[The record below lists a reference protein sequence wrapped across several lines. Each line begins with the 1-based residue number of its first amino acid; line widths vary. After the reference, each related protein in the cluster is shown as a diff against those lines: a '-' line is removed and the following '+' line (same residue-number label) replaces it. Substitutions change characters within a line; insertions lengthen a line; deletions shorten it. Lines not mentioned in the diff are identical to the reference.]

1 MNGDGDDGKGTL
13 RDGAKI
19 AVEGA
24 EAVGKMAFEGF
35 GEGEGSEAKSG
46 NERD

>member
-1 MNGDGDDGKGTL
+1 VNGDGDDGEGTL
-13 RDGAKI
+13 RDGTKV
-19 AVEGA
+19 AVAGA

-46 NERD
+46 SEKN